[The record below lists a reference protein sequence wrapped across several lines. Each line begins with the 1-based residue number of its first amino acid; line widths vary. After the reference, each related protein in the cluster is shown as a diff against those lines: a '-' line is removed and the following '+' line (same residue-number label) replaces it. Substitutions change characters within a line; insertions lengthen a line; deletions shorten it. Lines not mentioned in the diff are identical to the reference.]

1 MFQQALGR
9 NVARDLVFS
18 PALAF
23 TISDARHLTRM
34 WNWKVAEANFGSA
47 NLNDERAVSFIDSS
61 VEIKNLFRWG
71 GHNPAEIFSV

>member
-9 NVARDLVFS
+9 NVARGLVFS

-34 WNWKVAEANFGSA
+34 WKVAEANFGSA
-47 NLNDERAVSFIDSS
+47 NLNDERAVSFVDSS
-61 VEIKNLFRWG
+61 VEIKNLF
-71 GHNPAEIFSV
+71 